1 VFGPGVLPSE
11 LGVAIPHVAA
21 GICLLVAVGRMQWA
35 GWIAVAV
42 AGYWAWQ
49 WAIGS
54 MQLWGMN
61 GEMPTATAG
70 TLLALLAAVEVVGF
84 VAAFVA
90 SIPEPS
96 YG

>member
-1 VFGPGVLPSE
+1 
-11 LGVAIPHVAA
+11 
-21 GICLLVAVGRMQWA
+21 
-35 GWIAVAV
+35 
-42 AGYWAWQ
+42 
-49 WAIGS
+49 

-70 TLLALLAAVEVVGF
+70 TLLALLAAVDVVGF
-84 VAAFVA
+84 VAALVA

>member
-1 VFGPGVLPSE
+1 MAL
-11 LGVAIPHVAA
+11 AA
-21 GICLLVAVGRMQWA
+21 VRGLVADDPRR
-35 GWIAVAV
+35 VADP
-42 AGYWAWQ
+42 WQ

-70 TLLALLAAVEVVGF
+70 TLLALLAAVDVVGF
-84 VAAFVA
+84 VAALVA